1 MDTDV
6 TASEG
11 AGVGT
16 ETEVLIAGAGPTGL
30 VLAIDLARRGVR
42 PRVVE
47 RSERGFPGSRGA
59 ALQPRTLEVLD
70 DLGMLETFQAAGG
83 PCQPVQNWQGTERVG
98 TWELVER
105 SEPTPAEPY
114 PNILMIPQW
123 RTVELLY
130 TKLEEMGVRVEF
142 NTELTGFTQ
151 EEGED
156 GNEDGDGNRNGPG
169 VTAELRHADGS
180 TETVRAGYLV
190 AADGGRSTVRKVL
203 GTPFEGTP
211 IDDRPALLADFRMEG
226 LDRDHWHMWPKAPGG
241 MVALR
246 PLEGMRGLFQ
256 LIARFDDKRVVDLES
271 EATAESLIRLI
282 EERTG
287 LSGLSL
293 SDVSWSSAFKP
304 YAAMAEHFRVGRVLL
319 AGDAAH
325 VHSPSGGQGLNTSVQ
340 DAYNLGWKLAAVLRQ
355 GAPESVLDSYD
366 AERTRVAAGVLSLST
381 RQFATDNASENGF
394 SQRGRAT
401 RQLDLHYRESPLTRE
416 ARRQV
421 PESAL
426 HAGDRAP
433 DAPCHDST
441 GTPVRLFD
449 LFRGPHFTL
458 LDLTVKGAALPTAP
472 WLRAYRV
479 NGPEADVLD
488 THGHA
493 ESTYGKALF
502 LIRPDGYVA
511 LATEDP
517 EDVREYVESWG
528 PVSIPA

>member
-1 MDTDV
+1 M
-6 TASEG
+6 G
-11 AGVGT
+11 AGSGE

-42 PRVVE
+42 HRIVE

-83 PCQPVQNWQGTERVG
+83 PCQPVQNWQGTERAG
-98 TWELVER
+98 TWDLVER

-130 TKLEEMGVRVEF
+130 TKLEEMGSRVEF
-142 NTELTGFTQ
+142 STELTGFTQ
-151 EEGED
+151 DED
-156 GNEDGDGNRNGPG
+156 GSG

-190 AADGGRSTVRKVL
+190 AADGGRSTVRSAL
-203 GTPFEGTP
+203 GTPFEATQ
-211 IDDRPALLADFRMEG
+211 IDDRPALLADFRLEG

-246 PLEGMRGLFQ
+246 PLEGAKGLFQ
-256 LIARFDDKRVVDLES
+256 LIARFEDKRVVDLEH
-271 EATAESLIRLI
+271 EATPESLIRLI

-293 SDVSWSSAFKP
+293 SNVSWSSAFKP
-304 YAAMAEHFRVGRVLL
+304 HAAMAEHFRVGRVLL

-325 VHSPSGGQGLNTSVQ
+325 IHSPSGGQGLNTSVQ

-366 AERTRVAAGVLSLST
+366 VERTRVAAGVLSLST
-381 RQFATDNASENGF
+381 KQFATDNASSNGF

-416 ARRQV
+416 TRGSL
-421 PESAL
+421 PSSAL

-433 DAPCHDST
+433 DAPCQDTT

-458 LDLTVKGAALPTAP
+458 LDLTERGAALPTAP
-472 WLRAYRV
+472 WLRTYRV
-479 NGPEADVLD
+479 NGPEADILD

-493 ESTYGKALF
+493 ESAYGKALF

-517 EDVREYVESWG
+517 GDVREYVESWG
-528 PVSIPA
+528 QVSIPAA